1 MFEEIWKYF
10 GTYIFFNLIE
20 HFGLFEKKNSSWFR
34 WKQNYLYQ
42 KQSVARFFETDHHLG
57 INFAYNCF
65 MKNQIMNA
73 LVAASVRCFC
83 CVHKFIDFA
92 WVRKPFI
99 FSLTHDLFWMDI
111 QCSWV
116 RRMSRMSHCD
126 SEQKIKKMKQHF
138 SSVLP
143 HFFTRKQCHAHC

>member
-1 MFEEIWKYF
+1 MVHY
-10 GTYIFFNLIE
+10 T
-20 HFGLFEKKNSSWFR
+20 
-34 WKQNYLYQ
+34 
-42 KQSVARFFETDHHLG
+42 FETDHVTVLRL
-57 INFAYNCF
+57 IFKYQF
-65 MKNQIMNA
+65 FFENQIMNA

-143 HFFTRKQCHAHC
+143 HFFTRKQCHAHCQYSRISQWASSNIRYKSMIQIYVVLAKQALT

>member
-1 MFEEIWKYF
+1 MFHY
-10 GTYIFFNLIE
+10 
-20 HFGLFEKKNSSWFR
+20 S
-34 WKQNYLYQ
+34 
-42 KQSVARFFETDHHLG
+42 FETDFE
-57 INFAYNCF
+57 INFNYQIF
-65 MKNQIMNA
+65 FYKNQIMNA

-143 HFFTRKQCHAHC
+143 HFFTRKQCHAHCQYSRISLWSDINLCSCKKTNLM

>member
-1 MFEEIWKYF
+1 
-10 GTYIFFNLIE
+10 
-20 HFGLFEKKNSSWFR
+20 
-34 WKQNYLYQ
+34 
-42 KQSVARFFETDHHLG
+42 
-57 INFAYNCF
+57 

-126 SEQKIKKMKQHF
+126 SEQKIKKWNNTL
-138 SSVLP
+138 V
-143 HFFTRKQCHAHC
+143 QCYHIFLHANNAMHTVSILKFHYDPISIVKSRLVNYSILELFGQRSQYIRIKFLLLQPSENPWVCY